1 MTEGDTLPVV
11 VGESLVDLSQMDP
24 RLSKRMIADTQ
35 KQLAIRAAALKKK
48 ALAEAQA
55 RAVAIAPFVEEL
67 PPRVKTE
74 TIPVPQYTPVVRFTL
89 PDRPARQPT
98 GHSRVV
104 VRRGGRWGGL
114 TITAEDDGGGDGGA
128 GILILLLLLAFM
140 IPPHSESGY

>member
-1 MTEGDTLPVV
+1 
-11 VGESLVDLSQMDP
+11 
-24 RLSKRMIADTQ
+24 MIADTQ

-48 ALAEAQA
+48 AQDEAQA
-55 RAVAIAPFVEEL
+55 LAVAVAPSAEEIENL
-67 PPRVKTE
+67 PGRVKAE
-74 TIPVPQYTPVVRFTL
+74 EVPAPQYTPVVRFTL

-104 VRRGGRWGGL
+104 VRRGGCWGGL